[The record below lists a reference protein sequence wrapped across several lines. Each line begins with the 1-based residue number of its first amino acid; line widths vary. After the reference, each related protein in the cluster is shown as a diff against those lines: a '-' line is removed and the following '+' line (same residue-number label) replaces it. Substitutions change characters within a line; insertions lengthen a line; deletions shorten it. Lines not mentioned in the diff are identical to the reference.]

1 MELAYMQIFRDKRN
15 SLRRISD
22 VSRGAL
28 LAAMLDY
35 AFDGIDAETLSDPV
49 ADALWPIYRDML
61 DQSRRS
67 LEAKSNARR
76 GGRAAD
82 EDPGT
87 ACGNQ
92 RTTEDDQRATD
103 AVRNESKACQC
114 VSEDGQSESKG
125 CRSAS
130 EDDASVSGMHQDASK
145 VYQATITPLSE
156 GNQDPIREQSEPNQ
170 APITDIS
177 DGNQKATRIKNQE
190 SGIKKQESRD
200 RRQTVVVDDGTRARE
215 GTALPDASGNDD
227 LRPIQAA
234 HEAVFAAAERA
245 GFPMTAADMD
255 KATAYMAD
263 YSPEWVLEAVRRA
276 SGGTK
281 GQRCWRYVSGIL
293 RRWKAAGGMDAET
306 RPDARSGAIARNA
319 RRVTAPAQEYTQRDY
334 GADALDALFEDL
346 TAEMRQ

>member
-67 LEAKSNARR
+67 LETKSNARR
-76 GGRAAD
+76 GRRAAAE

-87 ACGNQ
+87 ACGCQ
-92 RTTEDDQRATD
+92 RAAEDDQKATD
-103 AVRNESKACQC
+103 TVQNESEACQS
-114 VSEDGQSESKG
+114 VSDGG
-125 CRSAS
+125 RSVS
-130 EDDASVSGMHQDASK
+130 EDDASVSDMHQDASK
-145 VYQATITPLSE
+145 ANQETITPLSE
-156 GNQDPIREQSEPNQ
+156 DNQNPIREQSEPNQ
-170 APITDIS
+170 TPITDAS

-190 SGIKKQESRD
+190 SGIKNQESRD
-200 RRQTVVVDDGTRARE
+200 RRQRVVVVDGTRARE
-215 GTALPDASGNDD
+215 GTALPDASGDDD

-234 HEAVFAAAERA
+234 HEAVFATAERA
-245 GFPMTAADMD
+245 GFPLTAADMD

-281 GQRCWRYVSGIL
+281 EQRCWRYVGGIL
-293 RRWKAAGGMDAET
+293 RRWRTAGGMDAET
-306 RPDARSGAIARNA
+306 RPDARSGATARLTK
-319 RRVTAPAQEYTQRDY
+319 RVTAQEYTQREY
-334 GADALDALFEDL
+334 GASELDTLFEDL

>member
-76 GGRAAD
+76 GGRAAAE

-92 RTTEDDQRATD
+92 RAAEDDQ
-103 AVRNESKACQC
+103 
-114 VSEDGQSESKG
+114 GESKG
-125 CRSAS
+125 CRSVS
-130 EDDASVSGMHQDASK
+130 EDDASVSDMHRDASK
-145 VYQATITPLSE
+145 ANQETITPLSE
-156 GNQDPIREQSEPNQ
+156 DNQNPIREQSEPNQ
-170 APITDIS
+170 TPIIDIS
-177 DGNQKATRIKNQE
+177 GGNQKATRNKNQE
-190 SGIKKQESRD
+190 SRDKKKESGD
-200 RRQTVVVDDGTRARE
+200 RRQRVVVDDGTRARE
-215 GTALPDASGNDD
+215 GTALPDASGDDD

-234 HEAVFAAAERA
+234 HEAVFAMAERA

-281 GQRCWRYVSGIL
+281 EQRCWRYVGGIL

-306 RPDARSGAIARNA
+306 RPDARSGAIARPA
-319 RRVTAPAQEYTQRDY
+319 KRVTAQEYTQRDY